1 VLLSQ
6 YNFLTTHR
14 VSDPGGFY
22 IESFR
27 CVLTNWDYI
36 YNLCRNISKEV
47 KSSGY
52 EPDVIIALAR
62 GGWFAG
68 RVLCD
73 FLGLDDLSSLK
84 IEHYIGD
91 AAIDTG
97 EPYIRYPLSDSIIE
111 GKRVLIVD
119 DIVDTGKSMISAK
132 AYVESM
138 NPKEV
143 RTASLQYMGS
153 SKIDPDYVGERLED
167 WAWIVY
173 PWNFMEDMISI
184 LTKNMRKEP
193 KKLWSFGDLKHS
205 LYVNHALDPVVFEIT
220 QPGRLPE
227 VLEEMD
233 RISRTTSY
241 VIDGKKYWKLL

>member
-1 VLLSQ
+1 
-6 YNFLTTHR
+6 
-14 VSDPGGFY
+14 
-22 IESFR
+22 
-27 CVLTNWDYI
+27 
-36 YNLCRNISKEV
+36 LCRNVSKEI

-52 EPDVIIALAR
+52 EPEVIIALAR

-91 AAIDTG
+91 VAIDSG
-97 EPYIRYPLSDSIIE
+97 EPYIRYPLSDNVME
-111 GKRVLIVD
+111 GKKVLIVD
-119 DIVDTGKSMISAK
+119 DIVDSGESMLSAK
-132 AYVESM
+132 AYVEGR

-143 RTASLQYMGS
+143 RTASLQYLGS
-153 SKIDPDYVGERLED
+153 SKLDPDYVGERLED

-184 LTKNMRKEP
+184 LTKCM
-193 KKLWSFGDLKHS
+193 KKDPQKQWNLEDLKHS
-205 LYVNHALDPVVFEIT
+205 LYINHAVDSVVFEIT

-227 VLEEMD
+227 VLEEME
-233 RISRTTSY
+233 RVRRVSSGTTN
-241 VIDGKKYWKLL
+241 GMKHWRLL

>member
-1 VLLSQ
+1 M
-6 YNFLTTHR
+6 HR
-14 VSDPGGFY
+14 ASDPGGFY
-22 IESFR
+22 IKSFR

-36 YNLCRNISKEV
+36 YNLCRNISRDI

-84 IEHYIGD
+84 IEHYTGT

-97 EPYIRYPLSDSIIE
+97 EPYIRYPLPADVIK
-111 GKRVLIVD
+111 GKKVLIVD
-119 DIVDTGKSMISAK
+119 DIVDTGGSMISAK
-132 AYVESM
+132 AYVEDRS
-138 NPKEV
+138 PREV
-143 RTASLQYMGS
+143 RTASLQYLGS

-184 LTKNMRKEP
+184 LVKNMRKDPE
-193 KKLWSFGDLKHS
+193 KLWSLEDLKHS
-205 LYVNHALDPVVFEIT
+205 LYINHALDPVVFEIT

-233 RISRTTSY
+233 RTRRTSSQ

>member
-1 VLLSQ
+1 M
-6 YNFLTTHR
+6 
-14 VSDPGGFY
+14 
-22 IESFR
+22 
-27 CVLTNWDYI
+27 LTNWDYI
-36 YNLCRNISKEV
+36 YNLCRNISKEI
-47 KSSGY
+47 KNSGY

-84 IEHYIGD
+84 IEHYIGS

-97 EPYIRYPLSDSIIE
+97 EPYIRYPLSDGVIE

-119 DIVDTGKSMISAK
+119 DIVDTGESMLSAK
-132 AYVESM
+132 AYVEGR
-138 NPKEV
+138 NPIEV
-143 RTASLQYMGS
+143 RTASLQYLGS

-184 LTKNMRKEP
+184 LIKCMRKDA
-193 KKLWSFGDLKHS
+193 KKLWSLEDLKHS
-205 LYVNHALDPVVFEIT
+205 LYINHALEPVVFEIT
-220 QPGRLPE
+220 QPGRMPE
-227 VLEEMD
+227 VLEEMERVR
-233 RISRTTSY
+233 RISSEM
-241 VIDGKKYWKLL
+241 INGKKHWRLS

>member
-1 VLLSQ
+1 M
-6 YNFLTTHR
+6 HR
-14 VSDPGGFY
+14 VSDPGGFF

-36 YNLCRNISKEV
+36 YNLCRNISREIKN
-47 KSSGY
+47 SGY

-84 IEHYIGD
+84 IEHYIGS

-97 EPYIRYPLSDSIIE
+97 EPYIRYPLSDNVIE
-111 GKRVLIVD
+111 GKKVLIVD
-119 DIVDTGKSMISAK
+119 DIVDTGESMISAK
-132 AYVESM
+132 IYVEGRS
-138 NPKEV
+138 PKEV
-143 RTASLQYMGS
+143 RTASLQYLGS

-184 LTKNMRKEP
+184 LTKNMRKNP
-193 KKLWSFGDLKHS
+193 HKLWSLEDLKHS
-205 LYVNHALDPVVFEIT
+205 LYTNHALDPVVFEIT

-227 VLEEMD
+227 VMEEMD
-233 RISRTTSY
+233 RIRRTSSE

>member
-1 VLLSQ
+1 L
-6 YNFLTTHR
+6 
-14 VSDPGGFY
+14 DPGGFY

-36 YNLCRNISKEV
+36 YNLCRNISREI

-84 IEHYIGD
+84 IEHYTGT

-97 EPYIRYPLSDSIIE
+97 EPYIRYPLSENVIE
-111 GKRVLIVD
+111 GKKVLIVD
-119 DIVDTGKSMISAK
+119 DIVDTGESMISAK
-132 AYVESM
+132 TYVEEM

-143 RTASLQYMGS
+143 RTASLQYLGS

-184 LTKNMRKEP
+184 LTKNMKKNS
-193 KKLWSFGDLKHS
+193 KKLWSLEDLKHS
-205 LYVNHALDPVVFEIT
+205 LYINHAVDPVVFEIT

-233 RISRTTSY
+233 RVHRTSSES
-241 VIDGKKYWKLL
+241 IDGKRYWKLL

>member
-1 VLLSQ
+1 MEIKRS
-6 YNFLTTHR
+6 R
-14 VSDPGGFY
+14 
-22 IESFR
+22 
-27 CVLTNWDYI
+27 
-36 YNLCRNISKEV
+36 
-47 KSSGY
+47 Y

-84 IEHYIGD
+84 IEHYVGT

-97 EPYIRYPLSDSIIE
+97 EPYIRYPLSDNVIE
-111 GKRVLIVD
+111 GKKVLIVD
-119 DIVDTGKSMISAK
+119 DIVDTGESMLSAK
-132 AYVESM
+132 AYVGSR
-138 NPKEV
+138 NPTEV
-143 RTASLQYMGS
+143 RTASLQYLRS

-184 LTKNMRKEP
+184 LTKCMRKDS
-193 KKLWSFGDLKHS
+193 KKSWSLEDLKHS
-205 LYVNHALDPVVFEIT
+205 LYINHDLDSVVFEIT

-227 VLEEMD
+227 VLEEME
-233 RISRTTSY
+233 RICRVSSENVNGENHWR
-241 VIDGKKYWKLL
+241 LL

>member
-1 VLLSQ
+1 MYQVP
-6 YNFLTTHR
+6 
-14 VSDPGGFY
+14 DPGGFY

-36 YNLCRNISKEV
+36 YNLCRNISREIKN
-47 KSSGY
+47 SGY
-52 EPDVIIALAR
+52 EPEVIIALAR

-84 IEHYIGD
+84 IEHYIGS

-97 EPYIRYPLSDSIIE
+97 EPYIRYPLSNNVME
-111 GKRVLIVD
+111 GKKVLIVD
-119 DIVDTGKSMISAK
+119 DIVDTGESMISAK
-132 AYVESM
+132 AYIEGKNSR
-138 NPKEV
+138 EV
-143 RTASLQYMGS
+143 RTASLQYLGS

-184 LTKNMRKEP
+184 LTKSMRKDP
-193 KKLWSFGDLKHS
+193 KKLWSLEDLKHS

-227 VLEEMD
+227 VMEEMV
-233 RISRTTSY
+233 RVHRTSSE
-241 VIDGKKYWKLL
+241 VIDGKDYWKLL

>member
-1 VLLSQ
+1 MK
-6 YNFLTTHR
+6 
-14 VSDPGGFY
+14 
-22 IESFR
+22 SFK

-36 YNLCRNISKEV
+36 YNLCRNISNDI

-84 IEHYIGD
+84 IEHYVGT

-97 EPYIRYPLSDSIIE
+97 EPYIRYPLSDNVME
-111 GKRVLIVD
+111 GKKVLIVD
-119 DIVDTGKSMISAK
+119 DIVDTGESMLSAR
-132 AYVESM
+132 AYVESR
-138 NPKEV
+138 NPTEV
-143 RTASLQYMGS
+143 RTASLQYLRS
-153 SKIDPDYVGERLED
+153 SKIDPNYVGERLED

-184 LTKNMRKEP
+184 LTKCMKKNP
-193 KKLWSFGDLKHS
+193 KKPWSVEGLKHS
-205 LYVNHALDPVVFEIT
+205 LYINHALDSVAFEIT

-227 VLEEMD
+227 VLEEME
-233 RISRTTSY
+233 RVCRVSSEMIN
-241 VIDGKKYWKLL
+241 GKKHWRLL

>member
-1 VLLSQ
+1 M
-6 YNFLTTHR
+6 
-14 VSDPGGFY
+14 
-22 IESFR
+22 ESFK

-36 YNLCRNISKEV
+36 YNLCRNVSNEIKC
-47 KSSGY
+47 SGY

-84 IEHYIGD
+84 IEHYVGT

-97 EPYIRYPLSDSIIE
+97 EPYIRYPLSDNVME
-111 GKRVLIVD
+111 GKKVLIVD
-119 DIVDTGKSMISAK
+119 DIVDTGESMLSAR
-132 AYVESM
+132 AYVEGR
-138 NPKEV
+138 NPTEV
-143 RTASLQYMGS
+143 RTASLQYLRS
-153 SKIDPDYVGERLED
+153 SKIEPDYVGERLED

-184 LTKNMRKEP
+184 LTKCMKKDP
-193 KKLWSFGDLKHS
+193 KKPWCVEDLKHS
-205 LYVNHALDPVVFEIT
+205 LYMNHALDSVAFEIT

-227 VLEEMD
+227 VLEEME
-233 RISRTTSY
+233 RVRRVSSEM
-241 VIDGKKYWKLL
+241 VNGKKHWRLL

>member
-1 VLLSQ
+1 M
-6 YNFLTTHR
+6 HR
-14 VSDPGGFY
+14 ASDSGGFY
-22 IESFR
+22 IKSFR

-36 YNLCRNISKEV
+36 YNLCRNISRDI
-47 KSSGY
+47 KSSEY

-84 IEHYIGD
+84 IEHYTGT

-97 EPYIRYPLSDSIIE
+97 EPYIRYPLPADVIK
-111 GKRVLIVD
+111 GKKVLIVD

-132 AYVESM
+132 AYVEAM
-138 NPKEV
+138 NPREV
-143 RTASLQYMGS
+143 RTASLQYLGS

-184 LTKNMRKEP
+184 LEKNMKKDPE
-193 KKLWSFGDLKHS
+193 KLWSLEDLKHS
-205 LYVNHALDPVVFEIT
+205 LYINHALDPVVFEIT

-233 RISRTTSY
+233 RTRRISSQ